1 MQAILRSQQNYLASN
16 EPSFASA
23 ANDPMMGEQTVSRLQ
38 VFIQK
43 IKEIGSAVKIAT
55 GQLTGSR
62 NASGQMLP
70 FAERGDFTSG
80 LLGGLGLESLQKLYI
95 DKQSIGDAVD
105 GGEESSLEK
114 ATKEEKV
121 IENSS
126 DSAKYLMELNTSA
139 QTYYPFIEMQAK
151 DIRELKEFIMANWGS
166 LSRGG
171 GGIDLPG
178 GGGGRGRGGR
188 KLPKGG
194 GARGG
199 GAPKGAGGAKVPS
212 KIPGA
217 LGATGNVLSRLA
229 APLAIAGGGYEIY
242 QNEKAVDAGDL
253 TREEATKQNTQ
264 VVAGTGAG
272 LVGAAGGAKFGA
284 ILGAMTGPAAPIAI
298 PILSILGGITGFFAG
313 DKLGRAVVESAQNA
327 PVGDTDM
334 TDPEAAAFM
343 TPTPMSNVPEVSEA
357 VGVARQQLDA
367 TLKSV
372 QANPI
377 DQKVTNNVQNN
388 TTVINPRN
396 NVAPSNPDATF
407 RGFTGESSF
416 PLAP

>member
-1 MQAILRSQQNYLASN
+1 MQAILRSQQNYLAAN
-16 EPSFASA
+16 EPSFVNA
-23 ANDPMMGEQTVSRLQ
+23 ANDPMMGEQAVSRMQ

-95 DKQSIGDAVD
+95 DKQSM
-105 GGEESSLEK
+105 GEVGLGSEEIQLEK
-114 ATKEEKV
+114 AIKEEKV

-126 DSAKYLMELNTSA
+126 DSTRYLMELNTA
-139 QTYYPFIEMQAK
+139 ALTYYPFIEQQAK
-151 DIRELKEFIMANWGS
+151 DIRELKEFIMMNWSS
-166 LSRGG
+166 LGG
-171 GGIDLPG
+171 GGMGLPLPG
-178 GGGGRGRGGR
+178 GGGRG
-188 KLPKGG
+188 KTPKGG
-194 GARGG
+194 GARV
-199 GAPKGAGGAKVPS
+199 PKGAGGAKVPS

-217 LGATGNVLSRLA
+217 LGATGSVLSRLA

-242 QNEKAVDAGDL
+242 QNEQAVNSGDL
-253 TREEATKQNTQ
+253 SREEATKQNTQ
-264 VVAGTGAG
+264 VVAGTATG
-272 LVGAAGGAKFGA
+272 LGGAAAGAKLGA
-284 ILGAMTGPAAPIAI
+284 IVGAMTGPAAPIAI
-298 PILSILGGITGFFAG
+298 PVLSILGGITGFFAG
-313 DKLGRAVVESAQNA
+313 DKLGRAVVESAQNTT
-327 PVGDTDM
+327 VSDMDM
-334 TDPEAAAFM
+334 TDPEAMAFLA
-343 TPTPMSNVPEVSEA
+343 PTPMSNVPEVSEA

-388 TTVINPRN
+388 TTIISPRN

-407 RGFTGESSF
+407 RGFTGETAF
-416 PLAP
+416 PLSP